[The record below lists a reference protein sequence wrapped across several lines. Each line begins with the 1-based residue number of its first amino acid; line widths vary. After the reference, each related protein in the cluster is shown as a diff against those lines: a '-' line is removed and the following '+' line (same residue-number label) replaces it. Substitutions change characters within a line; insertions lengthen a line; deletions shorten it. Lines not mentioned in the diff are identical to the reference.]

1 MADSA
6 GPASRVSTGNET
18 EVLLARAER
27 RHGKDAPVTE
37 QLTET
42 EKETEGSVLADVQ
55 KALNR
60 KCFNPLLKKGNAAE
74 SSH

>member
-37 QLTET
+37 QLREQLAGS
-42 EKETEGSVLADVQ
+42 EQSSVRPKERGFLSESVA
-55 KALNR
+55 
-60 KCFNPLLKKGNAAE
+60 NARA
-74 SSH
+74 